1 MRKNI
6 ERQLNKVETSNR
18 FSKALSFGNNHELD
32 CSTFEEME
40 VVEGCKRL
48 IKNSIILWNYLYF
61 TNLINKE
68 ISYERKLELLRI
80 IRNSSMV
87 RWGHINLLGEY
98 DFSQST
104 LRDSQGFDDKNNID
118 NKLLKK
124 VIDG

>member
-1 MRKNI
+1 
-6 ERQLNKVETSNR
+6 
-18 FSKALSFGNNHELD
+18 
-32 CSTFEEME
+32 
-40 VVEGCKRL
+40 
-48 IKNSIILWNYLYF
+48 
-61 TNLINKE
+61 
-68 ISYERKLELLRI
+68 
-80 IRNSSMV
+80 MV